1 MGFGQRAGKF
11 NELGRIQSIKP
22 ASNPPLTEVDSYT
35 ITSVGQPASVI
46 HARDPIFQP
55 GTETV
60 LNTNATFFEP
70 TESYGSNGVPQ
81 YSQYVINSAV
91 NPTTPIS
98 QYKEYFTITD
108 PGVMS
113 TVGAYASA
121 KNGGAA
127 TVIPRALSEPSTF
140 RKEGLVEI
148 FLTTSNEADPE
159 VAYSDDGVD
168 WCAIGFDNF
177 FFNLVAQTASARSS
191 YRTFRKY
198 LNSPGTNNFA
208 FAISTGRY
216 VSNADSFGTGD
227 TTYNVN
233 GIYRSKVEPF
243 FKSEVDGELKQ
254 FYLKTNVTFNAA
266 SVNANASDNGSISP
280 QGFKAYDVGTEQAYT
295 ATPDTDKFIVS
306 IDVVENGVSESLT
319 IVDRSAAQTHTF
331 ENLEGNNSIE
341 ATFGHSVTITT
352 NGSNPVSVTSPV
364 GVQYVPNGGSV
375 EIVFSDTPDTVKVND
390 VDQDVATDQTTFTVS
405 EIVQNTTVVATKD

>member
-1 MGFGQRAGKF
+1 
-11 NELGRIQSIKP
+11 
-22 ASNPPLTEVDSYT
+22 
-35 ITSVGQPASVI
+35 
-46 HARDPIFQP
+46 
-55 GTETV
+55 
-60 LNTNATFFEP
+60 
-70 TESYGSNGVPQ
+70 
-81 YSQYVINSAV
+81 
-91 NPTTPIS
+91 
-98 QYKEYFTITD
+98 
-108 PGVMS
+108 MS

-148 FLTTSNEADPE
+148 FLTQSDEADPE

-243 FKSEVDGELKQ
+243 FKRYVDGELKQ
-254 FYLKTNVTFNAA
+254 FYLKTNVTFAGA

-280 QGFKAYDVGTEQAYT
+280 QGFKSYDVGAEQAYT

-352 NGSNPVSVTSPV
+352 NGSDPVSVTSPV

-405 EIVQNTTVVATKD
+405 EIVQNTTVVATRD